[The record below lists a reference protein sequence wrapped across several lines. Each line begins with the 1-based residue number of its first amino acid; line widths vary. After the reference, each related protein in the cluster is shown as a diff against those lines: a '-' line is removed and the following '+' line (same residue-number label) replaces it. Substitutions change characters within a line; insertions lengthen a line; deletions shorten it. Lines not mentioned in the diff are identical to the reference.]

1 MTQGVQKSGRRRSTP
16 KTTAVVALPAADEAW
31 GPAMK
36 ALNEKQR
43 RFVLALYQVK
53 PGHGAQVKAARLAG
67 YGTPNSSAASWAA
80 LASRLIHDER
90 VQAAFREHDQKVLR
104 AATPRALLA
113 LHGMVEDPGHK
124 DHARAVGMVLD
135 RVHPVETVHHVRS
148 EQRHVIV
155 ATDEV
160 LARIRNIASAVG
172 LDPDAMPPIIEADYQ
187 DITDDANG
195 ESDGSS

>member
-1 MTQGVQKSGRRRSTP
+1 MTGSQKLARRGS
-16 KTTAVVALPAADEAW
+16 KNLLPVDEPEW

-53 PGHGAQVKAARLAG
+53 PGHGAQVRAARLAG

-80 LASRLIHDER
+80 LASRLIHDEKI
-90 VQAAFREHDQKVLR
+90 QAALREHDQKVLR
-104 AATPRALLA
+104 AAAPRALRA
-113 LHGMVEDPGHK
+113 LHGMVEDPDHK

-135 RVHPVETVHHVRS
+135 RTHPVETVHHVRS
-148 EQRHVIV
+148 EQRHVVV
-155 ATDEV
+155 ASEEV
-160 LARIRNIASAVG
+160 LARIRAIAGAVG
-172 LDPDAMPPIIEADYQ
+172 LDADAMPAIIEADYQ
-187 DITDDANG
+187 DITDEANG